1 MCQDRKDLSRNA
13 VSSSQK
19 AAEAPSCNS
28 FLVNKLCGIISGI
41 FPPPVTV
48 SFRTFDL
55 WCLYF
60 SSAAVLGKC
69 KHTRK
74 HTKTSVQMALSVDT
88 SCSTKIYR
96 RLQCQDMETSHSK
109 RRHNVCISELILS
122 PLAASM
128 DEALNNPCHKSP
140 RGQEQFSWSEV
151 ARAREAPNLLQIFID
166 LALYNRH
173 REAWIAWEDSWAFLS
188 PF

>member
-48 SFRTFDL
+48 SFQTFDL

-96 RLQCQDMETSHSK
+96 RLQCQDTETSHSK

-140 RGQEQFSWSEV
+140 REQEQFSWSEV
-151 ARAREAPNLLQIFID
+151 ARAREASNLLQIFID